1 MGEVPRDGDLMGV
14 EEMARRLGLAQAT
27 VWRWCR
33 EGRLP
38 CMKIGKSWRI
48 RPEALEEFIR
58 RSERPATLEGELG
71 SFLRVPDN
79 VLAIAQ
85 SSELLRRLDVAF
97 LKVAEARDGLL
108 IRFYDPEAVDGGELR
123 SQLEVVGLDVKRLE
137 REGRLYLEAEPGSS
151 EERVQEV
158 RRLSSEGAESGRTP
172 WITFDWPTR
181 VDLETMFSQQGTLTG
196 EVGSGNLVVKTSL
209 LEEVTERWL
218 PNIRRRMQA
227 AHSGTVWLSEDGLA
241 LSRVRRLSGL
251 GGADA
256 GS

>member
-1 MGEVPRDGDLMGV
+1 
-14 EEMARRLGLAQAT
+14 
-27 VWRWCR
+27 
-33 EGRLP
+33 
-38 CMKIGKSWRI
+38 MKIGKSWRI

-71 SFLRVPDN
+71 AFLRVPDN

-123 SQLEVVGLDVKRLE
+123 SQLEVVGLDVERLE
-137 REGRLYLEAEPGSS
+137 REGSLYLQEETGSS
-151 EERVQEV
+151 KERVEEL
-158 RRLSSEGAESGRTP
+158 RHLSLERVESGRTL
-172 WITFDWPTR
+172 WVTFDWPAR
-181 VDLETMFSQQGTLTG
+181 IGLETMLNQQRALT
-196 EVGSGNLVVKTSL
+196 EEIGSGNLVVKTSL

-218 PNIRRRMQA
+218 PNMRRRMQA
-227 AHSGTVWLSEDGLA
+227 THSGTLWLSEDGLV

-251 GGADA
+251 GGTDA